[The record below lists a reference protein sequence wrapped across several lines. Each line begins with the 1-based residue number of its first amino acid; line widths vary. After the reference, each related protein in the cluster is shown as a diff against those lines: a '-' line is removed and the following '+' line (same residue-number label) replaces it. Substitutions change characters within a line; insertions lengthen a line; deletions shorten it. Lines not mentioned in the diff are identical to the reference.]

1 MSRLA
6 RRTALR
12 AVETDLSPEV
22 AVELLF
28 RRHYAALL
36 RLAWAM
42 LGDREAAEDAVQDSY
57 VSLYRHWDRL
67 RDPQSAGS
75 YLRSAVINR
84 CRSGVRALVRDR
96 RLAALHDRP
105 LHVVGSDDSAAV
117 REEHELLGRALRQL
131 PRRQREVVAC
141 RYLLELSVAETAETL
156 GISEGAVK
164 THAHRGLQSL
174 HTALEVTR

>member
-1 MSRLA
+1 MPRLT
-6 RRTALR
+6 RRTAAR
-12 AVETDLSPEV
+12 AVDANLTPEV
-22 AVELLF
+22 AVEVLF
-28 RRHYAALL
+28 RRHYATLL

-42 LGDREAAEDAVQDSY
+42 VGDREAAEDAVQDSF

-67 RDPQSAGS
+67 RDPQRADS

-84 CRSGVRALVRDR
+84 CRSGIRTLVRDR
-96 RLAALHDRP
+96 RLAALHDVP
-105 LHVVGSDDSAAV
+105 LDVVGNDETVAT
-117 REEHELLGRALRQL
+117 REERERLGRALRQL

-156 GISEGAVK
+156 GISDGAVK

-174 HTALEVTR
+174 HTALGVTR